1 MNVFALKVINCN
13 MCSDAGESNVWFIT
27 LVSVPVHMTCW
38 PFIYKSGGRRAN
50 CRLVQDR
57 RLVRYGQPLVV
68 VLGFTTLLTS
78 QVISVAFYSERV
90 QNPTNFAQRL

>member
-38 PFIYKSGGRRAN
+38 PFICISGGRRAN
-50 CRLVQDR
+50 SRSVQGR
-57 RLVRYGQPLVV
+57 RLVRNGLSLDSLYQECLLRNVNS
-68 VLGFTTLLTS
+68 LGNKS
-78 QVISVAFYSERV
+78 
-90 QNPTNFAQRL
+90 P